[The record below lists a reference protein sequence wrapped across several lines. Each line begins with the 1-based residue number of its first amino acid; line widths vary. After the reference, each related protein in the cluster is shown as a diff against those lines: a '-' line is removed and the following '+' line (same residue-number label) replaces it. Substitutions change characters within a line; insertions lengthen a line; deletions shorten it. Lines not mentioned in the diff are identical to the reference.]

1 MKLLIKFPTRSR
13 PEKFFSV
20 LDKYYNLLDEPSNTR
35 FIISCDQDDLT
46 MNCESVIKKFK
57 SYKNLEFFFGNN
69 KNKIEAINADLN
81 TDDYDIILLAS
92 DDMIPQEQGYDTI
105 IRQTFKKFFPDTD
118 GVLWFNDGYQGQN
131 LNTLCILGK
140 KYYNRFNYI
149 YNPTYISLWADTEFT
164 DVSKIL
170 NKVKYIPHVIIKHE
184 HPVWLGEKWD
194 SLQIKNDSF
203 NNIDQTNYLKR
214 KENNFYIKKL

>member
-20 LDKYYNLLDEPSNTR
+20 LDKYYNLLDELSNTR
-35 FIISCDQDDLT
+35 FIISCDTDDLT
-46 MNCESVIKKFK
+46 MNCEIVINKFK
-57 SYKNLEFFFGNN
+57 EYKNLEFYFSEN
-69 KNKIEAINADLN
+69 KNKIEAINANMHD
-81 TDDYDIILLAS
+81 DDYDIILLAS
-92 DDMIPQEQGYDTI
+92 DDMIPQEKGYDTI
-105 IRQTFKKFFPDTD
+105 IKQSFKKFFPDTD
-118 GVLWFNDGYQGQN
+118 GVLWFNDGYQGSR

-140 KYYNRFNYI
+140 KYYNRFGYI
-149 YNPTYISLWADTEFT
+149 YNPSYVSLWCDTEFT

-194 SLQIKNDSF
+194 ELQVKNDSF
-203 NNIDQTNYLKR
+203 NNIDQINYENR
-214 KENNFYIKKL
+214 KKHNFYI